1 MLHCIVSIIIKFHNI
16 ILQSHSMHIMH
27 IIHTHKN
34 NKSID
39 AFYSSLLHTNNIV
52 STIIEG
58 MWLCGLAQQV
68 VLDPTTEMKKP

>member
-1 MLHCIVSIIIKFHNI
+1 
-16 ILQSHSMHIMH
+16 MHIMH

-39 AFYSSLLHTNNIV
+39 AFFSSFLHTNNIV

-58 MWLCGLAQQV
+58 MWLCGLTQQAV
-68 VLDPTTEMKKP
+68 IDSTEMKKL